1 MNVHL
6 NYHIFLCSCLHI
18 VLRTLFLFEAY
29 NDKVVAF
36 FRQPNIAEIL
46 KEKHRSF
53 ASNIPLKNKVHLIRS
68 EGGGVEA
75 LEKFS
80 NDVELILLLR

>member
-1 MNVHL
+1 L
-6 NYHIFLCSCLHI
+6 SYELCF
-18 VLRTLFLFEAY
+18 VFEAY